1 MLFDYHKRTSYL
13 LKRWAEPHFSFL
25 DRSAHPEEARVRA
38 LMNKWYM
45 EYPETAR
52 ADLRGRFRSKGIGQQ
67 TGALNELFL
76 HALFRRLGYRVDV
89 TPVGSDNVS
98 RPDFLLTSDV
108 MPNFDLEATV
118 AEVSSEERS
127 RRLRAA
133 RIYDAIDR
141 LDSPDFMLAIK
152 SWSGPDVDPPTRKL
166 RYELKQW
173 LDGLDVNLV
182 PATLRLDDRP
192 SYDFNYGSWEIG
204 FWAIP
209 IEDKCLELDDDRMV
223 GVRLTGIHELD
234 SAGQLRRAL
243 EDKTTKYGPRD
254 RPFVIAVSAG
264 ADNPFI
270 SVRSLRL
277 ALFGHNTAVLDH
289 QGRYVGSRREGSGI
303 FWHHGVPMNTRVSG
317 VILVK
322 RLDAWNVSTRM
333 PIYMENPWAEHP
345 LLDVP
350 PVFDRWFG
358 SRDDPASIHRPAE
371 LSLSEVFGLIEGWPE
386 VGDGIDRVSAAPVP
400 STPYL
405 GHFAVGEVWWPM
417 LGVAAHK
424 G

>member
-1 MLFDYHKRTSYL
+1 MLFEERERSYFGPR
-13 LKRWAEPHFSFL
+13 RWAEPHYSFL
-25 DRSAHPEEARVRA
+25 NRSAHPAEAGVRA
-38 LMNKWYM
+38 LMNRWYR

-52 ADLRGRFRSKGIGQQ
+52 ADLRGRFRSKDIGQH

-76 HALFRRLGYRVDV
+76 HALFRRLGYRIDV
-89 TPVGSDNVS
+89 APAGSDNRS
-98 RPDFLLTSDV
+98 RPDFLLASDA

-118 AEVSSEERS
+118 AEVSGEERS

-152 SWSGPDVDPPTRKL
+152 SWSGPDIDPPTRNL
-166 RYELKQW
+166 RDELQKW
-173 LDGLDVNLV
+173 LNGLDVNLV
-182 PATLRLDDRP
+182 PATPRLDDRP
-192 SYDFNYGSWEIG
+192 SYDFNYGSWQIE

-209 IEDKCLELDDDRMV
+209 IEDKHLELDDDRMV
-223 GVRLTGIHELD
+223 GVRFTGIHKLD
-234 SAGQLRRAL
+234 SAGHIRRAL

-254 RPFVIAVSAG
+254 RPFVIVVSAG

-277 ALFGHNTAVLDH
+277 ALFGHNTAVFDD
-289 QGRYVGSRREGSGI
+289 QGRHVASRQNGSGVL
-303 FWHHGVPMNTRVSG
+303 WHHVLPVNTRVSG

-350 PVFDRWFG
+350 SVFDRWFG
-358 SRDDPASIHRPAE
+358 SKDDPASIHRPAE
-371 LSLSEVFGLIEGWPE
+371 RGLSEVFDLPEGWPE
-386 VGDGIDRVSAAPVP
+386 GGDGIDRVDAAPAS
-400 STPYL
+400 STL
-405 GHFAVGEVWWPM
+405 
-417 LGVAAHK
+417 
-424 G
+424 